1 MTTNFLQ
8 TALIKA
14 RSKKQKKNGFTLIE
28 LMVVVAIV
36 GVLSAVAL
44 PQLTKAQDRAKSAA
58 AQSTAVNAG
67 KTCSIALIGGTASEG
82 NLSAAATAEPAI
94 PADVACSKTA
104 AFVGDGGGDR
114 WTVPMVD
121 GIPGT
126 PVKSAIPAQQQQPV

>member
-1 MTTNFLQ
+1 MNTQLKSILAKKLAKGN
-8 TALIKA
+8 KA
-14 RSKKQKKNGFTLIE
+14 NGFTLIE

-58 AQSTAVNAG
+58 AQSTALNAA

-82 NLSAAATAEPAI
+82 NLAASAGTSDITNAAITCSTTAP
-94 PADVACSKTA
+94 
-104 AFVGDGGGDR
+104 FVVDGGGDR
-114 WTVPMVD
+114 WTVTMDD

-126 PVKSAIPAQQQQPV
+126 PVKSAITAS

>member
-1 MTTNFLQ
+1 MTNLQ
-8 TALIKA
+8 SKLIKRLA
-14 RSKKQKKNGFTLIE
+14 RKNKKQNGFTLIE

-58 AQSTAVNAG
+58 AQSTAVNAA

-82 NLSAAATAEPAI
+82 DLAADATGEPAI
-94 PADVACSKTA
+94 PALVTCSATA
-104 AFVGDGGGDR
+104 QFVVDGGGDR
-114 WTVPMVD
+114 WTVTMAD

-126 PVKSAIPAQQQQPV
+126 PVKTAISS